1 MKALAVLSLAFVL
14 VLLTGCA
21 STSTIETV
29 TLRVKVVDHTKGPSW
44 NYSELLFQVLE
55 PSEYAGHYGFA
66 ATRKAAPPSLEG
78 REYILRMDLRQI
90 ERRVLPGTGEPEEYW
105 SAPPSSKNPDFLRV
119 AEPVP

>member
-1 MKALAVLSLAFVL
+1 MKALAVLSLSFVF

-21 STSTIETV
+21 STPTTETV
-29 TLRVKVVDHTKGPSW
+29 TLRVKVVDHSKGPSW

-55 PSEYAGHYGFA
+55 PGEFAGRYGFA

-78 REYILRMDLRQI
+78 REYKLRMDSRLI
-90 ERRVLPGTGEPEEYW
+90 ERRLCPGAGVPEEYW
-105 SAPPSSKNPDFLRV
+105 SAPPSSKNPDSLKV